1 MKSTEGKEGCFSMQ
15 KEISF
20 EELREFENS
29 FQGSRANQVA
39 MNAASTNGVIKAA
52 TNPLVFGKVPHNFS
66 VSLEQGDITNQ
77 KQSGRCWMFSA
88 LNTMRYRII
97 KKLNLKTFEL
107 SQSYPLFYDKLEKA
121 NYFLESI
128 LETMKEERDG
138 RLIAHLLSE
147 PMNDGGQWDMLVNL
161 VNKYGVVPKY
171 AMPETVNS
179 ENTREMDGFLT
190 KLLRQYACELR
201 EGFQAGKSVETLREK
216 KKEYMNHIYTI
227 LCICLGVPPKSFDF
241 EARGEDKTYTCDRN
255 ITPVE
260 FFKKYVDMDLEQ
272 YISLINAPTADK
284 PFHRTYTVSYLGNVK
299 EGRPV
304 KYLNLELAPIKAAA
318 IAQLKDN
325 EPVWFG
331 CDVGQSSLGKKGI
344 LDVDA
349 VRVNDLF
356 GTEFSM
362 NKAQRLDYG
371 ESLMT
376 HAMVFM
382 GVDLDEKGNP
392 TRWRVENSWGKET
405 GKEGYMVMSDKWF
418 DEFVYQVVVNKKY
431 LPEAIQKEWEQEPIP
446 LKPWD
451 PMGSLAKQI

>member
-1 MKSTEGKEGCFSMQ
+1 M
-15 KEISF
+15 
-20 EELREFENS
+20 
-29 FQGSRANQVA
+29 
-39 MNAASTNGVIKAA
+39 
-52 TNPLVFGKVPHNFS
+52 
-66 VSLEQGDITNQ
+66 
-77 KQSGRCWMFSA
+77 
-88 LNTMRYRII
+88 
-97 KKLNLKTFEL
+97 
-107 SQSYPLFYDKLEKA
+107 
-121 NYFLESI
+121 
-128 LETMKEERDG
+128 
-138 RLIAHLLSE
+138 
-147 PMNDGGQWDMLVNL
+147 
-161 VNKYGVVPKY
+161 
-171 AMPETVNS
+171 
-179 ENTREMDGFLT
+179 
-190 KLLRQYACELR
+190 
-201 EGFQAGKSVETLREK
+201 
-216 KKEYMNHIYTI
+216 
-227 LCICLGVPPKSFDF
+227 
-241 EARGEDKTYTCDRN
+241 
-255 ITPVE
+255 
-260 FFKKYVDMDLEQ
+260 
-272 YISLINAPTADK
+272 
-284 PFHRTYTVSYLGNVK
+284 
-299 EGRPV
+299 